1 MGVNMYVL
9 FALQYYRV
17 LFITVSNFFSFGSLL
32 NLLVVPISRLVGVAQ
47 RVRDL
52 TAARQQLLLL
62 PRICAASF
70 LESNRIFLARAQ
82 IHQQRFDYYNPLD

>member
-1 MGVNMYVL
+1 MYVL

-62 PRICAASF
+62 PRICASF
-70 LESNRIFLARAQ
+70 LESYLSCSRAQ